1 MEDEIPFVL
10 VFLSSSLFLVWAP
23 SEQLLNSAHAI
34 KCKDEKN
41 TYLKKVGFKL
51 YNRDYI
57 PQVSGEFYLPPS
69 DKNDNNFNMSLTF
82 VGPWNNR
89 LPNIAVIS
97 PSGTKYGSRNDDGN
111 LIAQKWSSNVSTLKS
126 DKKKIILSSCPMLFF
141 KRMKKLVLI

>member
-1 MEDEIPFVL
+1 MKEF
-10 VFLSSSLFLVWAP
+10 
-23 SEQLLNSAHAI
+23 
-34 KCKDEKN
+34 
-41 TYLKKVGFKL
+41 GFKL

-57 PQVSGEFYLPPS
+57 PQVSGEFYLPPP

-111 LIAQKWSSNVSTLKS
+111 LIAQKWSSNVSTYSLME
-126 DKKKIILSSCPMLFF
+126 KKEFYLIKLPEAFF
-141 KRMKKLVLI
+141 LRMKKLVLI

>member
-1 MEDEIPFVL
+1 MREHL
-10 VFLSSSLFLVWAP
+10 LSSYSV
-23 SEQLLNSAHAI
+23 
-34 KCKDEKN
+34 DEKN
-41 TYLKKVGFKL
+41 TYLKKFGFKL

-57 PQVSGEFYLPPS
+57 PQVSGEFYLPPP

-111 LIAQKWSSNVSTLKS
+111 LIAQKWSSNVSTYSLME
-126 DKKKIILSSCPMLFF
+126 KKGVLSYQVARSFF
-141 KRMKKLVLI
+141 L